1 MIRFSGLKLN
11 DATNCDEGIVVS
23 LWVQGCPHHCPGC
36 HNPET
41 WDFKGGYET
50 KTQEI
55 IDKII
60 QAISA
65 NGITRNFSILGGE
78 PLCPE
83 NLSFVEEVIIK
94 IRDSY
99 PDIKIFLWTG
109 YTLEYLKEQKEQ
121 RIESILSRID
131 ILIDGPFIL
140 AQRNITLPLRGS
152 ENQRVLYKGID
163 F

>member
-1 MIRFSGLKLN
+1 MRLAGLNTN
-11 DATNCDEGIVVS
+11 DCVNGQGVCTS
-23 LWVQGCPHHCPGC
+23 LWVQGCPHRCPGC

-41 WDFKGGYET
+41 WDFKGGYEIES
-50 KTQEI
+50 QEI

-60 QAISA
+60 RAISA

-83 NLSFVEEVIIK
+83 NLPFVEEVIIK

-99 PDIKIFLWTG
+99 PNIDIFLWTG

-121 RIESILSRID
+121 RIENILSQID
-131 ILIDGPFIL
+131 VLIDGPFIL